1 MFTIILLSRVYNL
14 IIFLLKRMVGWLCFL
29 TVLQNSWHIFLL
41 SWRFMPGFGEEIIEA
56 EMELTLT

>member
-1 MFTIILLSRVYNL
+1 MLIIILLSHVYNL

-41 SWRFMPGFGEEIIEA
+41 PWRFMPGLGEKIIET
-56 EMELTLT
+56 EMESTLT

>member
-1 MFTIILLSRVYNL
+1 MLTIILLPHVYNL

-29 TVLQNSWHIFLL
+29 TVLQNAWHIFLL
-41 SWRFMPGFGEEIIEA
+41 PWRVMPGVGKEIIEA